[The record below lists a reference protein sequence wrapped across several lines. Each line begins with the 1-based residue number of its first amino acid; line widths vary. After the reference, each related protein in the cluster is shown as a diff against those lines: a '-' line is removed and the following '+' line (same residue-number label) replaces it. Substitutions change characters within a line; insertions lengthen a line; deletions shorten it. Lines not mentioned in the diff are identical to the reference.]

1 MDFKD
6 YYNIL
11 GVKKNATPDQIKKE
25 YRKLARKYH
34 PDVSKDDDAEQKFKD
49 IAEAYEVL
57 KDPEKRK
64 AYDQFGSNWKS
75 GQQQQQ
81 NQSEYQQTR
90 GAGYGSAAGFD
101 FGGGFGDAGQYSDF
115 FESLFGGDQRRRS
128 SARQVFRKK
137 GEDVN
142 ASIKIPLEDAYHGST
157 KRITFEI
164 PSVSPDGKIVN
175 KKVSLNVKIPIGI
188 KNGQKIRLAGQGAS
202 GYNGGDAGDMY
213 IKIQIE
219 KHRIFNFEGAD
230 IYLNL
235 PIAPWEAALG
245 ASVNVPTPAG
255 TIKLKIPAGT
265 SQGNKLRLKGKGIP
279 AKSAGDMYVVI
290 NIVLP
295 PASDNKARKI
305 YEEMKELNF
314 NPRTNF
320 GRY

>member
-6 YYNIL
+6 YYKIL
-11 GVKKNATPDQIKKE
+11 GVNRNVTADQIKKE

-34 PDVSKDDDAEQKFKD
+34 PDVSKDADAEKKFKD

-64 AYDQFGSNWKS
+64 AHDQFGSNWKA
-75 GQQQQQ
+75 GQQQEQ
-81 NQSEYQQTR
+81 NQSQYQQTR
-90 GAGYGSAAGFD
+90 GTEYGSDAGFD

-115 FESLFGGDQRRRS
+115 FESLFGGGQRRRS
-128 SARQVFRKK
+128 STRQVFRQK

-142 ASIKIPLEDAYHGST
+142 ATITIPLVVTYHGATRLIS
-157 KRITFEI
+157 FEI
-164 PSVSPDGKIVN
+164 PSILPDGQIVN
-175 KKVSLNVKIPIGI
+175 KKVSLNVKIPKGI
-188 KNGQKIRLAGQGAS
+188 KNGQKIRLAGQGS
-202 GYNGGDAGDMY
+202 PGYNGGNAGDMY
-213 IKIQIE
+213 IKIEIE

-245 ASVNVPTPAG
+245 SSVNVPTPTG
-255 TIKLKIPAGT
+255 TIKLKIPAGS
-265 SQGNKLRLKGKGIP
+265 SQGKKLRVKGKGIP
-279 AKSAGDMYVVI
+279 AKITGDMYVVI

-295 PASDNKARKI
+295 PASNDKARKV

-314 NPRTNF
+314 NPRANF

>member
-6 YYNIL
+6 YYKIL
-11 GVKKNATPDQIKKE
+11 GVKKNATADQIKKE

-64 AYDQFGSNWKS
+64 AYDQFGSNWKA

-81 NQSEYQQTR
+81 NQSQYQQTQ
-90 GAGYGSAAGFD
+90 GTEYGSDAGFD
-101 FGGGFGDAGQYSDF
+101 FGGGYGDAGQYSDF
-115 FESLFGGDQRRRS
+115 FESLFGGDQRRRRS
-128 SARQVFRKK
+128 TRQVFRQK
-137 GEDVN
+137 GGDVN
-142 ASIKIPLEDAYHGST
+142 ASITIPLEVTYHGATRLIS
-157 KRITFEI
+157 FEI
-164 PSVSPDGKIVN
+164 PSILSDGQIVN
-175 KKVSLNVKIPIGI
+175 KKVSLNVKIPKGI
-188 KNGQKIRLAGQGAS
+188 KNGQKIRLAGQGAP

-213 IKIQIE
+213 IKIEIE

-245 ASVNVPTPAG
+245 SSVNVPTPTG
-255 TIKLKIPAGT
+255 TIKLKIPAGS
-265 SQGNKLRLKGKGIP
+265 SQGKKLRVKGKGIP
-279 AKSAGDMYVVI
+279 AKITGDMYVVI

-295 PASDNKARKI
+295 PASNDKARKV

-314 NPRTNF
+314 NPRANF